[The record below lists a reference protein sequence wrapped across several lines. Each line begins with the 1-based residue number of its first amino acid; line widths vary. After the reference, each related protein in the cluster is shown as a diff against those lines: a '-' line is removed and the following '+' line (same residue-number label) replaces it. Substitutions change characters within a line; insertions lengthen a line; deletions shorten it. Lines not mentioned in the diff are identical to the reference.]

1 MRKQRPRESAVTNYF
16 LFALYAASLIT
27 IICKS
32 LQIWKIERLMNA
44 ESIHS
49 RWLIPLYNLCN
60 RKLALQALSA
70 INLYV

>member
-1 MRKQRPRESAVTNYF
+1 
-16 LFALYAASLIT
+16 
-27 IICKS
+27 
-32 LQIWKIERLMNA
+32 MNA

-70 INLYV
+70 INLYGNITLCIYTIRILRR